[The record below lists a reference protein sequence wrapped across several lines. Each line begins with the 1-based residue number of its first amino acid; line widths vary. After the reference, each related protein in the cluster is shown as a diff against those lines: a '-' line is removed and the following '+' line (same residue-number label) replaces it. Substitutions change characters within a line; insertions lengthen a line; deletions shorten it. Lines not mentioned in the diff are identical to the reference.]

1 MILTSLFTVVLV
13 TLASTVLAQDDTQGP
28 INFDTIHNV
37 TTIYGSWSSGS
48 KQVLTGPVSC
58 IFAAGP
64 KSLTGLYSARGLQ
77 ILPT

>member
-1 MILTSLFTVVLV
+1 MIFTALFTVVLA
-13 TLASTVLAQDDTQGP
+13 TLANTVMAQDDTKGP
-28 INFDTIHNV
+28 INFDAIHNA

-64 KSLTGLYSARGLQ
+64 
-77 ILPT
+77 